1 MKKVTRKEAR
11 ECLANLRLG
20 GELVKAVRHFFPDLM
35 ARLRDIADPRHQS
48 YITYQSPVLLMTRIL
63 SAIFYISSMRKT
75 SEEFNSQIAIEN
87 IGYLCGEKLE
97 ELPYWETVNNYLKRV
112 NPEELQNTVCALVK
126 RLIRSRAFEDARIR
140 GRYWHI
146 LIDGS
151 GIVSS
156 REELDGNYI
165 FKVHHRGKPEEYKE
179 YAYYALEAKLVLG
192 NRIVVS
198 IMTEFVENTDEE
210 AKKQDCERKA
220 CQRLM
225 KRLKE
230 TFPKLPICIGA
241 DSLYACK
248 PFFDACKKYNWRYIV
263 RFKAGSIPTVFQE
276 YETLRELSVNRRK
289 GTDGKISYWYDFV
302 SDIDYEGHKLNCLEY
317 AEDGKPYPFVFLTN
331 LPLSHRNARETAFF
345 GRRRWKIENQG
356 FNAQKNHGFSLGH
369 LFSRNCR
376 AMKNHY
382 YLIQIGHMIAQ
393 IMDAWESL
401 WKGIRQSGEQKHR
414 RMLESWKTQRL
425 SDCDLETPSR
435 FQIRLD
441 GKGAIALR

>member
-1 MKKVTRKEAR
+1 ME
-11 ECLANLRLG
+11 RLG
-20 GELVKAVRHFFPDLM
+20 A
-35 ARLRDIADPRHQS
+35 IADPRHQAYVKYKS
-48 YITYQSPVLLMTRIL
+48 HVLLATRIL

-75 SEEFNSQIAIEN
+75 SEEFNCEIVIEN
-87 IGYLCGEKLE
+87 IGRFCGEDLE
-97 ELPYWETVNNYLKRV
+97 ELPYWETINNYLERV
-112 NPEELQNTVCALVK
+112 NPEELQNTVCALLK

-140 GRYWHI
+140 GKYWHI

-165 FKVHHRGKPEEYKE
+165 FKVHHRGKAEEYKE

-192 NRIVVS
+192 NHIVVS
-198 IMTEFVENTDEE
+198 VMTEFVENTNEE
-210 AKKQDCERKA
+210 AKKQDCERNA
-220 CQRLM
+220 CKRLM

-230 TFPKLPICIGA
+230 MFPKLPICIGA

-248 PFFDACKKYNWRYIV
+248 PFFEACKAYQWRYIV
-263 RFKAGSIPTVFQE
+263 RFKEGSIPSVFQE
-276 YETLRELSVNRRK
+276 YETLRKLSENRGK
-289 GTDGKISYWYDFV
+289 GTDGKVSYRYDFV

-331 LPLSHRNARETAFF
+331 LPLSRGNARETAFF
-345 GRRRWKIENQG
+345 GRRRWKIENEG
-356 FNAQKNHGFSLGH
+356 FNAQKNHGFFLSH
-369 LFSRNCR
+369 LFSRNYQ

-401 WKGIRQSGEQKHR
+401 WKGIRQSKEQKHK
-414 RMLESWKTQRL
+414 RMLESWKTQRI

-435 FQIRLD
+435 FQIRLE
-441 GKGAIALR
+441 

>member
-1 MKKVTRKEAR
+1 ME
-11 ECLANLRLG
+11 
-20 GELVKAVRHFFPDLM
+20 
-35 ARLRDIADPRHQS
+35 RLRAIADPRHQAYVKYKS
-48 YITYQSPVLLMTRIL
+48 HVLLATRIL

-75 SEEFNSQIAIEN
+75 SEEFNCEIVIEN
-87 IGYLCGEKLE
+87 IGRFCGEDLE
-97 ELPYWETVNNYLKRV
+97 ELPYWETINNYLERV
-112 NPEELQNTVCALVK
+112 NPEELQNTVCALLK

-140 GRYWHI
+140 GKYWHI

-165 FKVHHRGKPEEYKE
+165 FKVHHRGKAEEYKE

-192 NRIVVS
+192 NHIVVS
-198 IMTEFVENTDEE
+198 VMTEFVENTNEE
-210 AKKQDCERKA
+210 AKKQDCERNA
-220 CQRLM
+220 CKRLM

-230 TFPKLPICIGA
+230 MFPKLPICIGA

-248 PFFDACKKYNWRYIV
+248 PFFEACKAYQWRYIV
-263 RFKAGSIPTVFQE
+263 RFKEGSIPSVFQE
-276 YETLRELSVNRRK
+276 YETLRKLSENRGK
-289 GTDGKISYWYDFV
+289 GTDGKVSYRYDFV

-331 LPLSHRNARETAFF
+331 LPLSRGNARETAFF
-345 GRRRWKIENQG
+345 GRRRWKIENEG
-356 FNAQKNHGFSLGH
+356 FNAQKNHGFFLSH
-369 LFSRNCR
+369 LFSRNYQ

-401 WKGIRQSGEQKHR
+401 WKGIRQSKEQKHK
-414 RMLESWKTQRL
+414 RMLESWKTQRI

-435 FQIRLD
+435 FQIRLE
-441 GKGAIALR
+441 

>member
-1 MKKVTRKEAR
+1 ME
-11 ECLANLRLG
+11 RLDG
-20 GELVKAVRHFFPDLM
+20 
-35 ARLRDIADPRHQS
+35 IADPRHQGYVKYKS
-48 YITYQSPVLLMTRIL
+48 RVLLATRIL

-75 SEEFNSQIAIEN
+75 SEELNSQIAIEN
-87 IGYLCGEKLE
+87 IGYLCGEELD

-112 NPEELQNTVCALVK
+112 KPEELQNTVCALVK
-126 RLIRSRAFEDARIR
+126 RLVRSRAFEDARIR

-192 NRIVVS
+192 NNIVVS
-198 IMTEFVENTDEE
+198 IMTEFVENADEE

-220 CQRLM
+220 CKRLM

-248 PFFDACKKYNWRYIV
+248 PFFDDCKKDNWRYIV
-263 RFKAGSIPTVFQE
+263 RFKEGSIPTVFQE

-289 GTDGKISYWYDFV
+289 GTDGKISYRYDFV
-302 SDIDYEGHKLNCLEY
+302 SGIDYEGHKLNCLEY

-331 LPLSHRNARETAFF
+331 LPLSRRNAKETAFY

-356 FNAQKNHGFSLGH
+356 FNAQKNHGFALSH
-369 LFSRNCR
+369 LFSRNYQ

-393 IMDAWESL
+393 IMDAWKSL
-401 WKGIRQSGEQKHR
+401 WENIRQSKEQKHR
-414 RMLESWKTQRL
+414 RILESWKTQRL
-425 SDCDLETPSR
+425 SECDLETPSR
-435 FQIRLD
+435 FQIRLE
-441 GKGAIALR
+441 

>member
-1 MKKVTRKEAR
+1 ME
-11 ECLANLRLG
+11 RLG
-20 GELVKAVRHFFPDLM
+20 A
-35 ARLRDIADPRHQS
+35 IADPRHQAYVKYKS
-48 YITYQSPVLLMTRIL
+48 HVLLATRIL

-75 SEEFNSQIAIEN
+75 SEEFNCEIVIEN
-87 IGYLCGEKLE
+87 IGRFCGEDLE
-97 ELPYWETVNNYLKRV
+97 ELPYWETINNYLERV
-112 NPEELQNTVCALVK
+112 NPEELQNTVCALLK

-192 NRIVVS
+192 NHIVVS
-198 IMTEFVENTDEE
+198 VMTEFVENTDEE

-248 PFFDACKKYNWRYIV
+248 PFFDACKAYNWRYIV
-263 RFKAGSIPTVFQE
+263 RFKEGSIPTVFQE
-276 YETLRELSVNRRK
+276 YETLRKLSGNQRK
-289 GTDGKISYWYDFV
+289 GTDGNISYRYDFV
-302 SDIDYEGHKLNCLEY
+302 SDIDYEDHKLNCLEY

-345 GRRRWKIENQG
+345 GRRRWKIENEG
-356 FNAQKNHGFSLGH
+356 FNAQKNHGFFLSH
-369 LFSRNCR
+369 LFSRNYQ

-401 WKGIRQSGEQKHR
+401 WKGIRQSKEQKHKR
-414 RMLESWKTQRL
+414 ILESWKTQRI

-435 FQIRLD
+435 FQIRLE
-441 GKGAIALR
+441 

>member
-1 MKKVTRKEAR
+1 ME
-11 ECLANLRLG
+11 RLG
-20 GELVKAVRHFFPDLM
+20 A
-35 ARLRDIADPRHQS
+35 IADPRHQAYVKYKS
-48 YITYQSPVLLMTRIL
+48 HVLLATRIL

-75 SEEFNSQIAIEN
+75 SEEFNCEIVIEN
-87 IGYLCGEKLE
+87 IGRFCGEDLE
-97 ELPYWETVNNYLKRV
+97 ELPYWETINNYLERV
-112 NPEELQNTVCALVK
+112 NPEELQNTVCALLK

-140 GRYWHI
+140 GKYWHI

-165 FKVHHRGKPEEYKE
+165 FKVHHRGTPEEYTE
-179 YAYYALEAKLVLG
+179 YDYYALEAKLVLG
-192 NRIVVS
+192 NEIVVS
-198 IMTEFVENTDEE
+198 VMTEFVENTDAE
-210 AKKQDCERKA
+210 AKKQDCERNA
-220 CQRLM
+220 CKRLM

-230 TFPKLPICIGA
+230 MFPKLPICIGA

-248 PFFDACKKYNWRYIV
+248 PFFEACKAYQWRYIV
-263 RFKAGSIPTVFQE
+263 RFKEGSIPSVFQE
-276 YETLRELSVNRRK
+276 YETLRKLSENRGK
-289 GTDGKISYWYDFV
+289 GTDGKVSYRYDFV

-331 LPLSHRNARETAFF
+331 LPLSRGNARETAFF
-345 GRRRWKIENQG
+345 GRRRWKIENEG
-356 FNAQKNHGFSLGH
+356 FNAQKNHGFFLSH
-369 LFSRNCR
+369 LFSRNYQ

-401 WKGIRQSGEQKHR
+401 WKGIRQSKEQKHK
-414 RMLESWKTQRL
+414 RMLESWKTQRI

-435 FQIRLD
+435 FQIRLE
-441 GKGAIALR
+441 

>member
-1 MKKVTRKEAR
+1 
-11 ECLANLRLG
+11 
-20 GELVKAVRHFFPDLM
+20 M
-35 ARLRDIADPRHQS
+35 ARLRDIADPRHQGYVKYKS
-48 YITYQSPVLLMTRIL
+48 HVLLATRIL

-75 SEEFNSQIAIEN
+75 SEEFNSPIVIEN
-87 IGYLCGEKLE
+87 IGCLCGEKLE

-126 RLIRSRAFEDARIR
+126 RLIRSRAFEGARIR
-140 GRYWHI
+140 ERDWHI

-192 NRIVVS
+192 NNIVVS

-230 TFPKLPICIGA
+230 MFPKLPICIGA

-248 PFFDACKKYNWRYIV
+248 PFFDACKAYNWRYIV
-263 RFKAGSIPTVFQE
+263 RFKEGSIPTVFQE
-276 YETLRELSVNRRK
+276 YETLRKLSGNRRK
-289 GTDGKISYWYDFV
+289 GTDGNISYWYDFV

-331 LPLSHRNARETAFF
+331 LPLSHRNARETAFL
-345 GRRRWKIENQG
+345 GRRRWKIENEG
-356 FNAQKNHGFSLGH
+356 FNAQKNHGFFLSH
-369 LFSRNCR
+369 LFSRNYQ

-393 IMDAWESL
+393 IMDAWKAL
-401 WKGIRQSGEQKHR
+401 WEDIRQSKEQKHR
-414 RMLESWKTQRL
+414 RILESWKTQRL
-425 SDCDLETPSR
+425 SDCDLQAPSR
-435 FQIRLD
+435 FQIRLE
-441 GKGAIALR
+441 